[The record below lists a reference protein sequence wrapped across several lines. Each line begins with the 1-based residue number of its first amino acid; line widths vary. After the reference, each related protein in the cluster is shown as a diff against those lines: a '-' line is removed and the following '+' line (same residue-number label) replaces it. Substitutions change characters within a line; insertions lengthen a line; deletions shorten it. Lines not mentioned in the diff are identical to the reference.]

1 MRSFFDLYR
10 LLTDSHSSHWARGFV
25 IVLTLLFTLSP
36 ASAAASALDQL
47 TPDQYRARIQF
58 VQKLSEDVIAANRVP
73 CLIQKDK
80 MCFRA
85 GAFWSQFWVRDTA
98 YSALLGLG
106 NQYPIELKNTF
117 VELLLM

>member
-1 MRSFFDLYR
+1 MRYFSALYR
-10 LLTDSHSSHWARGFV
+10 ILIDSHFSHGARGFV
-25 IVLTLLFTLSP
+25 IILTLLLTASP
-36 ASAAASALDQL
+36 ASAASPLDQL

-73 CLIQKDK
+73 CLIQKDQ

-106 NQYPIELKNTF
+106 NQYPTELKNTF